1 MNNHEHYTYAM
12 RCQKLGSHWQSKK
25 RARESELS
33 WSFVCRARVH
43 DLHDAMCKCKRKNS
57 DARPADLCSRAPSKQ
72 VEARRREQEIEIE
85 RERERERGTKVQS
98 PMARSRVFCCNPIR
112 NPLATLAAS
121 TFAQRR
127 LHSLAVCFTWFYSG
141 GAGLRQ
147 SVVCIRV

>member
-85 RERERERGTKVQS
+85 REREREARKFNHPWRVREFFAATQLGIRSPRWPQVLSLNGDCTLSQS
-98 PMARSRVFCCNPIR
+98 VLLGF
-112 NPLATLAAS
+112 TLAAQ
-121 TFAQRR
+121 A
-127 LHSLAVCFTWFYSG
+127 
-141 GAGLRQ
+141 
-147 SVVCIRV
+147 